1 MSQDPGALKESIRLY
16 YGEFGRDVAAL
27 IATELVEKG
36 GFELLLP
43 KLGLID
49 PLDNSARYHALHN
62 FLKTK
67 GPDALLR
74 KISGLGE
81 DFKIQSADTRDVTQE
96 NDRRLTE
103 MALRDARVKR
113 ERAAASNVPAGIDP
127 IRPPQKGALSAH
139 PGSYPTPM
147 NPVFA
152 NPAVQPG
159 AANTPMQPGAA
170 NTPAQPGSVA
180 TPMQPGGA
188 ATPAFPGAA
197 QTPAQASVKV
207 ALQSVLPT
215 PGMAPAAPGAPQ
227 QWPVLYSGPLRPGTP
242 PTTGTFTNTP
252 AWDSAKPYDP
262 NGTWPEVERRNGI
275 ERRVS
280 PDRRGDVE
288 LIFKNRRFGK
298 DRRSK
303 LERRKNWPTKGYIKP
318 DGSKP

>member
-16 YGEFGRDVAAL
+16 YAEFGRDVAAL
-27 IATELVEKG
+27 VATELVDKG

-49 PLDNSARYHALHN
+49 PLDNSARYHALHA

-81 DFKIQSADTRDVTQE
+81 DFKIQSADTRSVTSE
-96 NDRRLTE
+96 NDRRLTD
-103 MALRDARVKR
+103 MALRDARVKK
-113 ERAAASNVPAGIDP
+113 ERAAATGAPSGIDP
-127 IRPPQKGALSAH
+127 ILPPQRGALEPKY
-139 PGSYPTPM
+139 PGGYPTPM
-147 NPVFA
+147 NPISA
-152 NPAVQPG
+152 TPAVQPG
-159 AANTPMQPGAA
+159 AASTPIQPAAA
-170 NTPAQPGSVA
+170 NTPIQPGATA
-180 TPMQPGGA
+180 TPMQ
-188 ATPAFPGAA
+188 PGAA

-207 ALQSVLPT
+207 ALQTVLPT
-215 PGMAPAAPGAPQ
+215 PGIAPTAPGMPQ
-227 QWPVLYSGPLRPGTP
+227 QWPVLFSGPLRTGTP
-242 PTTGTFTNTP
+242 PLTGTFTNTP
-252 AWDSAKPYDP
+252 AWDSSKPYDP

-275 ERRVS
+275 ERRIAA
-280 PDRRGDVE
+280 DRRGDVE

-303 LERRKNWPTKGYIKP
+303 IERRKGWPTKGFIKP